1 MYFVHSLQFSDG
13 EKLKESDWKSSVDR
27 EKVFEE
33 FLLQDPISS
42 LADVLRILGSTRGGE
57 WQIFRDR
64 ANDFVNTINLGKLRN
79 NMKH

>member
-1 MYFVHSLQFSDG
+1 VYFVHSLQFSDC
-13 EKLKESDWKSSVDR
+13 EKLKESDWKSSVAR

-33 FLLQDPISS
+33 FMLQDPISS

-64 ANDFVNTINLGKLRN
+64 ANDFVNTINLGKWN